1 MMNDVRLDDEERDIL
16 AAFESGDMKSVMTP
30 ERREELRV
38 MARATNPK
46 NRRINIRLSERD
58 LELIQRRA
66 MEEGLPYQTLI
77 TSILHKYVAGVL
89 KDVRAE

>member
-1 MMNDVRLDDEERDIL
+1 MNDVRLDDEERDIL

-38 MARATNPK
+38 MARATTAK

>member
-16 AAFESGDMKSVMTP
+16 AAFESGDMISVMTP
-30 ERREELRV
+30 ERREELRI
-38 MARATNPK
+38 MARATTAK

>member
-38 MARATNPK
+38 MARATTAK